1 VWCEV
6 NSILYMS
13 IKLISVNAAKVATA
27 LVLVTSLG
35 LTSCG
40 KKEVAETAGDA
51 AKTAAG
57 AAGDAAKTA
66 TGAAGDAAKTAAGA
80 AGDAAKTAGSAMTG
94 GALSVA
100 EKAQLT
106 PVKTALVMAN
116 TAVKGGDMA
125 KAKTQFDKF
134 SGLWTAVEPMVKAK
148 AGASYPAI
156 ESGLAMVKTA
166 MGSADKAKA
175 GEGLGMAMKAL
186 DAVMNKK

>member
-1 VWCEV
+1 
-6 NSILYMS
+6 MS
-13 IKLISVNAAKVATA
+13 IKLISVNAAKVVTA

-40 KKEVAETAGDA
+40 KKDAAETASDA
-51 AKTAAG
+51 AKT
-57 AAGDAAKTA
+57 T
-66 TGAAGDAAKTAAGA
+66 AGA
-80 AGDAAKTAGSAMTG
+80 AGDAAKTAGSAAGDAAKTAGSAAGDAAKTAGSAMTGG

-116 TAVKGGDMA
+116 TAIKGGDMA

-134 SGLWTAVEPMVKAK
+134 SGLWTTVEPMVKAK

-156 ESGLAMVKTA
+156 ESGIKMVTTA
-166 MGSADKAKA
+166 MGAGDKAKA